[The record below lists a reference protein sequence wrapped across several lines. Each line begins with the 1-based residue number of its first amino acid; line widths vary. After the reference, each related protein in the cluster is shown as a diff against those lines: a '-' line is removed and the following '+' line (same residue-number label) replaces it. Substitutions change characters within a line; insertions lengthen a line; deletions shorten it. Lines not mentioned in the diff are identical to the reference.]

1 MNVYCSD
8 SQYALDSAVNH
19 RISRALE
26 TLDHTYIIV
35 PAQMGFN
42 TERRIIYHTDSDGFY
57 SIEVVSFEKLA
68 RMLLERVAGRAL
80 PAIDSTGMTM
90 LAKEALLSLE
100 GDLDILDPHADDTL
114 HLRLAALVKALR
126 SEGITSEQLKS
137 AECTDGVLKGKLS
150 DLAKLLYR
158 IENSSAGMDE
168 AALEQFAYSG
178 ISQAEFLKGSH
189 IIVHGFDSLSHV
201 RIDALKALDT
211 IADSLSVY
219 LLADSENDIFS
230 SGNRLSQILGGTQ
243 RKIPDER
250 KDDTALLAREL
261 FRYPY
266 RKFRTPTDSITVYK
280 CTDPRAEAKAAAAL
294 AIKYIQEGTKP
305 NDIAICVSDMN
316 IYSNI
321 LDEVFSSSQLPFFI
335 ENKRP
340 LIHSDIA
347 VLILSALRIIN
358 EGWRLKDLLLHLK
371 TGLLP
376 VEPEEADELIRF
388 VKEHGIKGRT
398 LRRTLKDESME
409 NIRGRA
415 FSPLDELCNSEGSV
429 TERLIAYLDALNTEE
444 KLEALADKLAE
455 AGLAEEAA
463 FTRQTFERTVSIL
476 EQAGTYLPN
485 ADVHSLYSA
494 ISAGFESSSIAVT
507 PPLEGQITVGE
518 LTHSVFPRVSRMIA
532 VGICDSLVPHTV
544 DDGGIITNS
553 EAESLADALT
563 FFPSALSPSEQ
574 KALIMRA
581 FSAGASLDLTYNTSA
596 GPSYIIDRVKRISG
610 AVELAPPPLLSRSET
625 FSCAAAELRSLAD
638 GADLPPADLALFM
651 KSEPEAVS
659 RLAAYMQPRPV
670 RISPDTSKKLYG
682 KLRGSTSLIE
692 DFYRCSYKHFMDYG
706 IKPVELKELRE
717 DAMSAGS
724 YIHSL
729 LENVTHTLE
738 RRRLSWQ
745 NADDNTV
752 SEIIDSAAD
761 KMRSEHNKGIF
772 NSKRFAFT
780 EKRLKEEVLLAT
792 RAVRASLTGMHIA
805 GSEVGF
811 RHELGSITLTGRI
824 DRIDLSD
831 DGFLRVVDYKSGN
844 SSFDLCRLYYGLSIQ
859 LMIYLIAAME
869 IVPGCTPAGGF
880 YMNVSLPFIPSDKT
894 ESDRMKEL
902 RMNGFALADADAAAS
917 MEKTAGKLTTIKLT
931 LNPDGIPYGS
941 SAFSRAELDSLMRH
955 CEKLAQNAVSSI
967 LSGKLEVNP
976 AEYGGTI
983 PCDYCEYFA
992 VCRREDSGRSLPKLS
1007 QTEILNNIKNN
1018 TERN

>member
-1 MNVYCSD
+1 M
-8 SQYALDSAVNH
+8 
-19 RISRALE
+19 
-26 TLDHTYIIV
+26 
-35 PAQMGFN
+35 
-42 TERRIIYHTDSDGFY
+42 
-57 SIEVVSFEKLA
+57 
-68 RMLLERVAGRAL
+68 
-80 PAIDSTGMTM
+80 
-90 LAKEALLSLE
+90 
-100 GDLDILDPHADDTL
+100 
-114 HLRLAALVKALR
+114 
-126 SEGITSEQLKS
+126 
-137 AECTDGVLKGKLS
+137 
-150 DLAKLLYR
+150 
-158 IENSSAGMDE
+158 
-168 AALEQFAYSG
+168 
-178 ISQAEFLKGSH
+178 
-189 IIVHGFDSLSHV
+189 
-201 RIDALKALDT
+201 
-211 IADSLSVY
+211 
-219 LLADSENDIFS
+219 
-230 SGNRLSQILGGTQ
+230 
-243 RKIPDER
+243 
-250 KDDTALLAREL
+250 
-261 FRYPY
+261 
-266 RKFRTPTDSITVYK
+266 
-280 CTDPRAEAKAAAAL
+280 
-294 AIKYIQEGTKP
+294 
-305 NDIAICVSDMN
+305 
-316 IYSNI
+316 
-321 LDEVFSSSQLPFFI
+321 
-335 ENKRP
+335 
-340 LIHSDIA
+340 
-347 VLILSALRIIN
+347 
-358 EGWRLKDLLLHLK
+358 
-371 TGLLP
+371 
-376 VEPEEADELIRF
+376 
-388 VKEHGIKGRT
+388 
-398 LRRTLKDESME
+398 
-409 NIRGRA
+409 
-415 FSPLDELCNSEGSV
+415 
-429 TERLIAYLDALNTEE
+429 NTEE
-444 KLEALADKLAE
+444 KLETLADKLAE

-463 FTRQTFERTVSIL
+463 FTRQTFERTISIL

-917 MEKTAGKLTTIKLT
+917 MEKTVGKLTTIKLT